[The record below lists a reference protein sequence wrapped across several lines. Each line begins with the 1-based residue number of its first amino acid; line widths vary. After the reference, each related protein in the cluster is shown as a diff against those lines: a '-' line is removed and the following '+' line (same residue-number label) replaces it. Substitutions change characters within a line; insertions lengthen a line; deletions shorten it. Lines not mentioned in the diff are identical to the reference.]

1 MCLLFHSILSVP
13 LIWSH
18 EKHELHKKIRKRDM
32 HITGMVVQ
40 RMGIVMVK
48 RERKWVKERD
58 ASPMTLT
65 IRSRRTE

>member
-1 MCLLFHSILSVP
+1 
-13 LIWSH
+13 
-18 EKHELHKKIRKRDM
+18 M

-40 RMGIVMVK
+40 GRGKGIVMVK
-48 RERKWVKERD
+48 KERKWVKERD